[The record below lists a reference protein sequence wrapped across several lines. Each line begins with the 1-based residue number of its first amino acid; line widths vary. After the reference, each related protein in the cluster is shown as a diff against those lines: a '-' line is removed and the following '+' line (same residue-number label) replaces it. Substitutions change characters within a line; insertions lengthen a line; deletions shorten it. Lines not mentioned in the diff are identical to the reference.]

1 MKHRLL
7 ALTLVLLLLFPIH
20 AFATTEE
27 TLPDPVEPPA
37 VTCFV
42 GAEEYVALAEQ
53 IAALEERQANAHTMA
68 KAARALGLA
77 EDSETIAI
85 AKQVWHS
92 AQEMLDQLRP
102 QLVGLSAPL
111 SEVPYTVFTETNLT
125 VEALDT
131 ILAGTG
137 LEGMGQAF
145 YDMEETYQVNALFAM
160 AVAKTES
167 GLGVT
172 NYATN
177 RNNYFG
183 MLGRTFESGEEG
195 IMAFGELMNRS
206 LYFGK
211 TMPEIAEKYC
221 PLNKDLWVEK
231 NMQYMLGFWEKLSN
245 ATN

>member
-7 ALTLVLLLLFPIH
+7 ALALAVLLILPVH
-20 AFATTEE
+20 ASQDEIQTE
-27 TLPDPVEPPA
+27 PVAPPA

-42 GAEEYVALAEQ
+42 GAEEYMALVEQ
-53 IAALEERQANAHTMA
+53 IAALEERQANAHAMA

-77 EDSETIAI
+77 EDSETIVI
-85 AKQVWHS
+85 AKQVWHN
-92 AQEMLDQLRP
+92 AEELLVELKP
-102 QLVGLSAPL
+102 QLATLSAPR
-111 SEVPYTVFTETNLT
+111 SELPYEVFTKSNLT
-125 VEALDT
+125 PEALEL

-137 LEGMGQAF
+137 LAGMGQAF
-145 YDMEETYQVNALFAM
+145 YDMEQTYQVNALFAM

-167 GLGVT
+167 SLGVT
-172 NYATN
+172 NYARN

-183 MLGRTFESGEEG
+183 MIGRTFESGEEG

-206 LYFGK
+206 LYVGK

-221 PLNKDLWVEK
+221 PPNKDLWVEK
-231 NMQYMLGFWEKLSN
+231 NLQYMLGFWEKLSA